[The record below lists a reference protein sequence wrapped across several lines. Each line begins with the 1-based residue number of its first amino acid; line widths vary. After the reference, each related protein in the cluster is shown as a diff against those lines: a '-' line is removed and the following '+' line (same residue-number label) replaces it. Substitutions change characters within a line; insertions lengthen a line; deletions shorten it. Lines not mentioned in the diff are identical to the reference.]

1 MSRCS
6 GMPMLR
12 RVAVLP
18 DALAGSMPSSLAK
31 PSGGWSI
38 SASAAASGA
47 LIRAATSSWVVS
59 RPLMPM
65 PVITML
71 PSSTTTSPTC
81 PPATWKSMRRPVKV
95 ALPDTP
101 VSGGIVSK

>member
-1 MSRCS
+1 
-6 GMPMLR
+6 MPMLR
-12 RVAVLP
+12 RVVVLP
-18 DALAGSMPSSLAK
+18 DAFAGAKPSSLAK

-38 SASAAASGA
+38 SASAAGSGA

-65 PVITML
+65 PVIPMV
-71 PSSTTTSPTC
+71 PSSTTTSPTR
-81 PPATWKSMRRPVKV
+81 PPATAKSMRRPLKV

-101 VSGGIVSK
+101 VSGGMVSK